1 MVLVP
6 GLKRTEWEIYGM
18 VLILKRTEWDIYGM
32 VLILKR
38 TEWEIYGTVLVPV
51 TTDAGECDTT
61 YEFFFT
67 IK

>member
-1 MVLVP
+1 MHRYTLDPTKNEDLRYVLVP

-18 VLILKRTEWDIYGM
+18 VL
-32 VLILKR
+32 
-38 TEWEIYGTVLVPV
+38 VPV
-51 TTDAGECDTT
+51 TTDAGECDAT